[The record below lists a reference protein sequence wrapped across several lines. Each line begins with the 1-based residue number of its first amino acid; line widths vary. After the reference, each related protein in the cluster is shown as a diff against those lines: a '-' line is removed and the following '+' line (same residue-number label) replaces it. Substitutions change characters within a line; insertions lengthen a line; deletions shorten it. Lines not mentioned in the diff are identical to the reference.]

1 MSGNQLDIMLKY
13 FPDLDKRQREL
24 FARLG
29 ELYHYWNERINV
41 ISRKDID
48 HLYLHHVLHSLA
60 IVKFVNFDPGLR
72 VLDIGTGGGFP
83 GIPLAI
89 YYPKLNFELID
100 GTNKKI
106 TVVNEIISALSLNNA
121 IAFQMRSEELKEHY
135 DVITGRAV
143 QDTEA
148 FIRDALLLLRK
159 RLNSSG
165 GIYYWTGTLP
175 EKNVNKSYNLNVF
188 AVESVFE
195 EDYFKGKYIVRAE
208 NQMKK

>member
-1 MSGNQLDIMLKY
+1 MSGKELDIVLKY
-13 FPDLDKRQREL
+13 FPDLDKRQSEL
-24 FARLG
+24 FAKLG

-48 HLYLHHVLHSLA
+48 NLYLHHILHSLA
-60 IVKFVNFDPGLR
+60 IAKFIKFDSGFR

-89 YYPKLNFELID
+89 FYPRLNFEMID

-106 TVVNEIISALSLNNA
+106 QVVNEIISALGLNNA
-121 IAFQMRSEELKEHY
+121 VGFQMRSEELKEQY
-135 DVITGRAV
+135 DIITGRAV

-148 FIRDALLLLRK
+148 FICGALPLLRNRK
-159 RLNSSG
+159 DDSG

-175 EKNVNKSYNLNVF
+175 KKNVSKGYNITVF
-188 AVESVFE
+188 PIESIFE
-195 EDYFKGKYIVRAE
+195 EEYFKGKYVVR
-208 NQMKK
+208 MGRK